1 MRILVFPRDIRRA
14 DNPYGDLLYR
24 DMPRLGIEVDCFS
37 LRRVFWGMFEKKYD
51 VFHLHW
57 PEYYLNRPL
66 PKALMGSLMVLLS
79 TAWLRRRGTRI
90 LWTVHNPHSHALSHP
105 AIESWFWRIFTGML
119 DGFVSLSGSCAKWV
133 EADVPRLRQAERAV
147 IPHGHYR
154 QAYPPPVRRVRARDA
169 LGLTPQKTVLL
180 FFGAVSPY
188 KNVPH
193 LITTFREAA
202 LPDTQILIAGRADPR
217 HRRQVEKAADGDHCI
232 MLDLRRIP
240 RDEVQL
246 LFSAADLVVL
256 PFSDIMHSGS
266 AILALSFN
274 KPVLVPAR
282 GSLPELQARV
292 GAEWVRT
299 YEGELTPEILSAAA
313 VWATQS
319 NRRSR
324 PDLSSFDWPHIVQAT
339 VELYFRLCAQPLPLW
354 QPGQQTAH
362 IAPQTVHADLTQIS
376 R

>member
-14 DNPYGDLLYR
+14 DNPYGELLYR
-24 DMPRLGIEVDCFS
+24 DMPSFGIEVDCFS
-37 LRRVFWGMFEKKYD
+37 LRRAFWRRYD

-66 PKALMGSLMVLLS
+66 PKALVGSLMVLFS

-90 LWTVHNPHSHALSHP
+90 LWTVHNAHSHSLSHP
-105 AIESWFWRIFTGML
+105 AIEAWFWRIFTGML
-119 DGFVSLSGSCAKWV
+119 DGFVSLSDSCAKWV
-133 EADVPRLRQAERAV
+133 ETDIPHLRQAESAV

-154 QAYPPPVRRVRARDA
+154 QAYPAPIRRIRARDR
-169 LGLTPQKTVLL
+169 LQLMPRQTVLL

-193 LITTFREAA
+193 LITTFQDLS
-202 LPDTQILIAGRADPR
+202 LPDTRILIAGRADPR
-217 HRRQVEKAADGDHCI
+217 HGRQVEKAAAGDQRI
-232 MLDLRRIP
+232 KLDLRRIP

-274 KPVLVPAR
+274 RPVLVPAR

-292 GAEWVRT
+292 GSEWVRT
-299 YEGELTPEILSAAA
+299 YEGELTPEILAAAA
-313 VWATQS
+313 VWAKNS
-319 NRRSR
+319 NRKLR
-324 PDLSSFDWPHIVQAT
+324 PDLSSFDWPQIIQAT
-339 VELYFRLCAQPLPLW
+339 VEFYSRLCAQTLPFP
-354 QPGQQTAH
+354 QPDQQTASIQH
-362 IAPQTVHADLTQIS
+362 QAVALNDLP
-376 R
+376 RA